1 MPVLMRLLLIE
12 DDVRLGKAIHQGLV
26 EEYACDWFQ
35 NAEDG
40 ASALNEID
48 YDLIVLD
55 INLPGMSGLEFL
67 TSLRA
72 KQKNIPVLLLTARDA
87 PSQRVEGLDSG
98 ADDYL
103 IKPFDFEELLAR
115 LRALLRR
122 KGKYQSAVIR
132 YKDIELDMSAKSV
145 KKADVYQSLSSKE
158 FDILYL
164 LIDNAGRCLSKQQIE
179 EKIYDWDHE
188 FESNTVEVHVSS
200 IRRKLGKELIK
211 TMRGVGYIMEQS
223 S

>member
-1 MPVLMRLLLIE
+1 M
-12 DDVRLGKAIHQGLV
+12 RLGKAIHQGLLD
-26 EEYACDWFQ
+26 EYACDWFQ
-35 NAEDG
+35 NSEDG
-40 ASALNEID
+40 EAALKEVD

-67 TSLRA
+67 SSLRA
-72 KQKNIPVLLLTARDA
+72 KNHMIPVLLLTARDA
-87 PSQRVEGLDSG
+87 PPQRVEGLDTG

-122 KGKYQSAVIR
+122 KGKYQSRVLQYR
-132 YKDIELDMSAKSV
+132 DIELDMSAKTV
-145 KKADVYQSLSSKE
+145 KKAGALQNLSSKE

-179 EKIYDWDHE
+179 DKIYDFEHE
-188 FESNTVEVHVSS
+188 FESNTVEVYVSS
-200 IRRKLGKELIK
+200 IRRKLGKEIIK
-211 TMRGVGYIMEQS
+211 TMRGVGYIVAQAS
-223 S
+223 

>member
-1 MPVLMRLLLIE
+1 MRLLLIE
-12 DDVRLGKAIHQGLV
+12 DDARLGKAIYQGLL
-26 EEYACDWFQ
+26 EEYACDWFR

-40 ASALNEID
+40 GAALQEVE
-48 YDLIVLD
+48 YDLMVLD

-67 TSLRA
+67 SSLRA
-72 KQKNIPVLLLTARDA
+72 GNHTIPVLLLTARDA
-87 PSQRVEGLDSG
+87 PPQRVEGLDSG

-122 KGKYQSAVIR
+122 KEKYQNNILH
-132 YKDIELDMSAKSV
+132 YKDIELDILAKSV
-145 KKADVYQSLSSKE
+145 KKAGLPHSLSSKE

-179 EKIYDWDHE
+179 EKIYDWEHE
-188 FESNTVEVHVSS
+188 FESNTVEVYISS

-211 TMRGVGYIMEQS
+211 TMRGVGYIMEQAA
-223 S
+223 